1 MTPKLSGALESLKK
15 LRSYADDEADKLTR
29 RINGETMPALVDAF
43 KGAHAT
49 VDNTHSVVDE
59 IDAFADE
66 LKKTNGGDPLD
77 DSEKPLDDV
86 AAHPRSSVVA
96 SR

>member
-29 RINGETMPALVDAF
+29 RINDATMPALVDAF
-43 KGAHAT
+43 KTAHAT
-49 VDNTHSVVDE
+49 VDSTHSIVDE
-59 IDAFADE
+59 IDGFTDE
-66 LKKTNGGDPLD
+66 LKKTNGGDPLAY
-77 DSEKPLDDV
+77 SEKPSDEV
-86 AAHPRSSVVA
+86 VSPRSSEVA

>member
-29 RINGETMPALVDAF
+29 RINDKTMPALTDAF
-43 KGAHAT
+43 KTAHAT
-49 VDNTHSVVDE
+49 VDSTHSIVDDIE
-59 IDAFADE
+59 GFTDE

-77 DSEKPLDDV
+77 YSDSHSDDN
-86 AAHPRSSVVA
+86 AAHPRSSEVA